1 MGVIVTEKYGGH
13 AMKYY
18 VKCTD
23 YFEGVVL
30 EDVVGQYDT
39 KEEALEA
46 VDEMNAAGM
55 DVWYEEV

>member
-1 MGVIVTEKYGGH
+1 
-13 AMKYY
+13 MKYY